1 MEWVACIAV
10 AVLVA
15 LGLRYAVGKMQESAR
30 EYRDAIIRDEIESV
44 RGWLESKRQPPH
56 G

>member
-10 AVLVA
+10 VVLVA
-15 LGLRYAVGKMQESAR
+15 AGLRYVVRQMQRAAR
-30 EYRDAIIRDEIESV
+30 EYRDAVIRDEIESV